1 MKTQNKD
8 EQFWKQFE
16 AEDRRRYPAQWAI
29 HDNMMNQS
37 KQRESAVRTTLTKGL
52 LVVVLILLAIV
63 ITTT

>member
-1 MKTQNKD
+1 MKNED
-8 EQFWKQFE
+8 EKFWRQFE

-37 KQRESAVRTTLTKGL
+37 KQRESAVRTTLIKGL

-63 ITTT
+63 ITT